1 MTGLLECDK
10 VSPITHQVWHPL
22 HKYFL
27 QPFFPPDGGDK
38 SNRFST
44 RHNWRARLNSLSF
57 GPRTSIKFTGRANS
71 PFSLTWGGNRNAL
84 LPFNRTSVSS
94 LSLRDPADYL
104 FTCRGKAE
112 AAQHLRRP
120 RTNWA
125 GQRLQSRINII
136 LPYDISDQLRMGHFP
151 HWHLSVETACRPGGR

>member
-27 QPFFPPDGGDK
+27 QPFPPPDGGDK

-71 PFSLTWGGNRNAL
+71 PFSPTWGETEMLYCL
-84 LPFNRTSVSS
+84 LTGRLFQVFPCAIQPIIY
-94 LSLRDPADYL
+94 LRA
-104 FTCRGKAE
+104 GG
-112 AAQHLRRP
+112 RP
-120 RTNWA
+120 RRRRICGCH
-125 GQRLQSRINII
+125 GQIEPVRDCSL
-136 LPYDISDQLRMGHFP
+136 
-151 HWHLSVETACRPGGR
+151 E

>member
-22 HKYFL
+22 HKYLL

-71 PFSLTWGGNRNAL
+71 PFSPTWGGKRNAL

-104 FTCRGKAE
+104 FTCRGNGRGGAGS
-112 AAQHLRRP
+112 AAATDKL
-120 RTNWA
+120 
-125 GQRLQSRINII
+125 SR
-136 LPYDISDQLRMGHFP
+136 S
-151 HWHLSVETACRPGGR
+151 ETAVSNKHYSAL